1 MTKAT
6 ALEGL
11 TLLCLEHAQCHV
23 AFCSND
29 ICCLFL
35 QQQNITQLNF
45 RPPFRCA
52 QMHQSIDQPLFYIP
66 ELALETQRVLTY
78 NKKIDI
84 LYLKPNTKKV
94 DRLYQYKLY
103 MYFPLDPTCH

>member
-6 ALEGL
+6 SLEGL

-29 ICCLFL
+29 IRCLFS
-35 QQQNITQLNF
+35 QQQNITQLHF
-45 RPPFRCA
+45 RPAFRCA
-52 QMHQSIDQPLFYIP
+52 QMHKSIDQTLFYIA
-66 ELALETQRVLTY
+66 ELALKTQRVLTY

-84 LYLKPNTKKV
+84 LYLKLNTKKV
-94 DRLYQYKLY
+94 DRFYQYKLH
-103 MYFPLDPTCH
+103 MSFPLDTTCN